1 MSCTFA
7 DLQVVRYAEGL
18 VASTP
23 TLADLLT
30 PAQLVKVGEIQ
41 ALLDEIEAAGGITI
55 DHELDCVKVA
65 LAEAR
70 DRIVP

>member
-18 VASTP
+18 VASIP

-30 PAQLVKVGEIQ
+30 AAQLVKVGEIQ
-41 ALLDEIEAAGGITI
+41 ALLDEIEAAGEITI

-65 LAEAR
+65 LTEAAG
-70 DRIVP
+70 RIVP